1 MTPPDESPL
10 GRRQVLLGGVAAA
23 IAPLLPPPLIAKEM
37 QGRENPLWYPR
48 PADEWVQALPIG
60 NGRIGAMVFGGIASE
75 RLQLNEDTFLLR
87 WPLRSRQSRG
97 TRGAATK
104 VRELVFAGKYAEAQE
119 LTEASVMARPLRQMS
134 YQTIGDLLLT
144 FPASRTPR
152 ATFASCT
159 CRRHGAHA
167 IRGRFVAA

>member
-1 MTPPDESPL
+1 MTQPDESPL

-37 QGRENPLWYPR
+37 QGRENRLWYTR

-60 NGRIGAMVFGGIASE
+60 NGRMGAMVFGGIASE
-75 RLQLNEDTFLLR
+75 RLQLNENSFFSGGPYNPVNPQARESLPR
-87 WPLRSRQSRG
+87 I
-97 TRGAATK
+97 
-104 VRELVFAGKYAEAQE
+104 RELVFAGKYAEAQA

-134 YQTIGDLLLT
+134 YQTVGDLLLT

-152 ATFASCT
+152 DTCANCT
-159 CRRHGAHA
+159 CRQRRQTHGSSS
-167 IRGRFVAA
+167 IRRW